1 MRHLRTLI
9 ALTLFAQLVP
19 VKAQELPGPLS
30 PTDALTTFALKAGFE
45 IELVAAEPLV
55 MDPIAIAWGA
65 DGRLWVVEMGDYP
78 LGVDGKGASGGRVK
92 VLADTDDDGHYDTAT
107 LFLDGLHYPTGVLPW
122 GKGALISGAPDIFY
136 AEDRD
141 GDGRA
146 EFREIWFT
154 GFAEGNQQHRV
165 NGLRWGLDNWIHCAN
180 GDSGGTVT
188 SVKTGQKLALGR
200 RDFRFHPFTH
210 AIEPATGQTQYGRES
225 DDWGHWFGSSNSR
238 PIVQYVLDDELLR
251 RNPHVTIP
259 NLLREVPEVAG
270 AAPVY
275 PISRTLERFNDLSRA
290 NRFTS
295 ACGLTIFRGEGLDLD
310 HVGNAFVCEPVHNLV
325 HREVMD
331 RSGLTFTSRRAP
343 DEQQSEFLASTDNWF
358 RPVMCRTGPDSA
370 LWVVDM
376 YRLVIEHPEWIPKD
390 WQAKLDLRAG
400 HNRGRIYRIY
410 HENHPPHAIS
420 RLDLKNSAAL
430 VDELEASNS
439 TTRDMARQL
448 LIERQ
453 AKEAVPQLRAMAW
466 RSSWAESRVQA
477 LSALIALED
486 NLHATVS
493 IAMRDTHPF
502 VRAWGARLFKS
513 QLDRESKV
521 LSQHVDLIDRLV
533 KDPDVAV
540 RAQAFALFQRDKLSD
555 VADADL
561 NDPLMAT
568 LIAQSISS
576 EQTAAIARAAI
587 SGPRRDVMLRSLVF
601 RSLVASMASQGDPLP
616 ITRLIGEL
624 VQSSTN
630 PNSTSS
636 AAVLRTVLDTL
647 SGSKS
652 SLSHL
657 RGSANTDVKQQ
668 LLPLDKLL
676 RAARQSATDTQ
687 HTLDERREA
696 VALIGLGGL
705 AEADDYHA
713 LFDLLKPQSP
723 PALKSAAVQ
732 SLGLLRDG
740 LDVQRLFAAWPS
752 LTPSVRSEVIDLLLS
767 NATFIEAMFN
777 ALEANAIQR
786 GDFDASRR
794 SRLVESKDPKIR
806 ERAVQL
812 FAITN
817 TARRE
822 VVEQFQDVLQMKGNP
837 VAGTVVFGKR
847 CAQCHRLG
855 EVGHP
860 LGPDLSALSDR
871 SHGTLLAAILD
882 PNRAVEAKFY
892 NYLATTTAGLTHNG
906 LLEDESASHVNLL
919 AGEMKRVALPRAD
932 LDEFVSTNKSL
943 MPEGLEKDLTRQELS
958 DVIAYVTALR
968 SPPKK
973 FAGNQPQLVKPEA
986 LRGEFYLLAQHSEIY
1001 GPSLVFE
1008 PKYANLGY
1016 WQSNADHAAW
1026 TVAIEREATYEVS
1039 LEYACAREAA
1049 GNRVELLVDKQRLSA
1064 EVPSTGNWDTYQS
1077 LTLGRLTLAPGEL
1090 RVVVR
1095 PERTPRGPLLDLKSV
1110 RLRPVK

>member
-1 MRHLRTLI
+1 MRYLRTLI
-9 ALTLFAQLVP
+9 ALTFFAQLAP
-19 VKAQELPGPLS
+19 VTAQELPGPRS
-30 PTDALTTFALKAGFE
+30 PTDALTSFTLKDGFE

-55 MDPIAIAWGA
+55 IDPIAIAWGA

-92 VLADTDDDGHYDTAT
+92 VLADTDDDGRYDTAT

-122 GKGALISGAPDIFY
+122 GKGALVSGAPDIVY

-146 EFREIWFT
+146 EFRETWFT

-188 SVKTGQKLALGR
+188 CVNTGQKLALGR

-210 AIEPATGQTQYGRES
+210 AIEPATGQTQYGLDT

-238 PIVQYVLDDELLR
+238 PLMQYILDDEQLR
-251 RNPHVTIP
+251 RNPHGTIP
-259 NLLREVPEVAG
+259 NLVREVPEVPG

-275 PISRTLERFNDLSRA
+275 PLSRTLARFNDLSRA

-295 ACGLTIFRGEGLDLD
+295 ACGLTIFRGEGLGLD
-310 HVGNAFVCEPVHNLV
+310 QVGNAFICEPVHNLV
-325 HREVMD
+325 HREVME
-331 RSGLTFTSRRAP
+331 RRGLLFTSRRAS
-343 DEQQSEFLASTDNWF
+343 DELQSEFLASTDHWF

-390 WQAKLDLRAG
+390 WQARLDLRAG
-400 HNRGRIYRIY
+400 HDRGRIYRVY
-410 HENHPPHAIS
+410 HQQHPPHAIA
-420 RLDLKNSAAL
+420 RLDLKNDAAL

-448 LIERQ
+448 LIERRAQ
-453 AKEAVPQLRAMAW
+453 QAVPQLRAMAW

-477 LSALIALED
+477 LSALIALQD
-486 NLHATVS
+486 DLHATVT
-493 IAMRDTHPF
+493 IALRDPHPF
-502 VRAWGARLFKS
+502 VRKWGVRLFES
-513 QLDRESKV
+513 QVARDEARFKESR
-521 LSQHVDLIDRLV
+521 DLVERML
-533 KDPDVAV
+533 KDPDITV
-540 RAQAFALFQRDKLSD
+540 RAQAFASFQQDTLAGVSESDLQDPFLSALVAQSLSPSAAPRLVRELLAHPRRESFIRSSLFQSLIAALIDLRDHETLTQLLQELSEPSQTGAPSQLRAVLNALAGTKLTLPQLRR
-555 VADADL
+555 VAQEPHMQRL
-561 NDPLMAT
+561 AT
-568 LIAQSISS
+568 LDQRLRVAR
-576 EQTAAIARAAI
+576 QTAVDAQR
-587 SGPRRDVMLRSLVF
+587 
-601 RSLVASMASQGDPLP
+601 
-616 ITRLIGEL
+616 
-624 VQSSTN
+624 
-630 PNSTSS
+630 
-636 AAVLRTVLDTL
+636 
-647 SGSKS
+647 
-652 SLSHL
+652 
-657 RGSANTDVKQQ
+657 
-668 LLPLDKLL
+668 
-676 RAARQSATDTQ
+676 
-687 HTLDERREA
+687 TLDERRDA

-705 AEADDYHA
+705 AEAGDYHT
-713 LFDLLKPQSP
+713 LFELLKPQSP
-723 PALKSAAVQ
+723 PALKSAAIE

-752 LTPSVRSEVIDLLLS
+752 LTPGVRGEVIDLLLS
-767 NATFIEAMFN
+767 NATLIEAMFK
-777 ALEANAIQR
+777 ALDANTIQR
-786 GDFDASRR
+786 GDFDAARR
-794 SRLVESKDPKIR
+794 TRLIESKDPQIR

-817 TARRE
+817 TPRRE
-822 VVEQFQDVLQMKGNP
+822 VVEQFQDVLRLKGNP
-837 VAGTVVFGKR
+837 VAGAGVFGKR
-847 CAQCHRLG
+847 CSQCHRLG

-871 SHGTLLAAILD
+871 SSGTLLAALLD

-892 NYLATTTAGLTHNG
+892 NYLVTTTAGLTLNG
-906 LLEDESASHVNLL
+906 LLEAESASHITLL
-919 AGEMKRVALPRAD
+919 SGEMKRVALPRVD

-958 DVIAYVTALR
+958 DVIAYVTAIR

-973 FAGNQPQLVKPEA
+973 FAGNQPQLVRPET
-986 LRGEFYLLAQHSEIY
+986 LRGEFYLLAQQAEIY
-1001 GPSLVFE
+1001 GPSLVYE
-1008 PKYANLGY
+1008 SKYANLGY

-1026 TVAIEREATYEVS
+1026 TVAIERGATYEVS
-1039 LEYACAREAA
+1039 LEFACAREAA

-1077 LTLGRLTLAPGEL
+1077 LPLGRLTLAPGEL

-1110 RLRPVK
+1110 RVRPVK